1 MQIHCWSMMYM
12 SMSMSITFVT
22 RHIVAIKRIRG
33 ADGLPWWSPSQVL
46 TTIYCVCSVCMRV
59 YVRVYCFVRYL
70 ISRPIL
76 VTSYYFS
83 PVITADITS
92 HSNFLQCH
100 TDHFTSLCAGD
111 HPQSSTAVTHCVLV
125 ATHFIDP
132 ERMKAWVELVCS
144 GRWTS
149 DLQYDTHEWTC
160 AGVASELTNWA
171 SQTDNTV

>member
-1 MQIHCWSMMYM
+1 
-12 SMSMSITFVT
+12 MSMSITFVT

-92 HSNFLQCH
+92 HSNFL
-100 TDHFTSLCAGD
+100 
-111 HPQSSTAVTHCVLV
+111 
-125 ATHFIDP
+125 
-132 ERMKAWVELVCS
+132 
-144 GRWTS
+144 
-149 DLQYDTHEWTC
+149 
-160 AGVASELTNWA
+160 
-171 SQTDNTV
+171 